1 MEQQALNAQAAGEI
15 ITGLEHEIGK
25 VIVGQ
30 HTLIRRMLTA
40 LFAAIP
46 FAVSKGRARSGC
58 GHLLL
63 EGVPG
68 VAKTLTATT
77 LAQAISAKFQR
88 VQLTPDL
95 LPADILGTRVYDAK
109 TSTFRIEQGPVFTN
123 ILLADEINRA
133 TPKTQSA
140 LLEAMQERQVTLA
153 DTTFPLD
160 DPFWVLATQNPV
172 EQEGVYTLPEAQL
185 DRFSM
190 MLRVGY
196 PSQGEEVEMLQV
208 RMNQTTIERRVSPS
222 DVHVLREFIYSTVH
236 VDHKILEYIV
246 RLGRATRDPAERR
259 ARRSARDAA
268 ARHLAALVSAPPGAE
283 PRDRV
288 PARPHLGPARRR
300 EGDLLR
306 RDAPPHRADGA
317 RAGGGRGRRHHPAGP
332 ADGGADPM
340 IPEHVMKEL
349 RYIEV
354 FTDRKIRN
362 QRVGTYQSPQRGP
375 GFDFD
380 EHQPYRPGDDV
391 RRIDWNVTARMGAP
405 FVRHTHAEREMNV
418 MVAMDVSRSMA
429 LGTTTALEARDDDL
443 HHRVDSLFR
452 PVGSDQHR
460 LRRLRRQG
468 AARRRSRA
476 GRARP
481 PGRCSSRPGRSSP
494 RRRRR

>member
-1 MEQQALNAQAAGEI
+1 MEQDTLNAQAAGDI
-15 ITGLEHEIGK
+15 VTGLEQEIGK

-46 FAVSKGRARSGC
+46 FAVSRGRARSGC

-95 LPADILGTRVYDAK
+95 LPADILGTRIYDAK
-109 TSTFRIEQGPVFTN
+109 TATFRIEQGPVFTN

-196 PSQGEEVEMLQV
+196 PERAEEVQMLQT
-208 RMNQTTIERRVSPS
+208 RLSTTTIERRVSPA
-222 DVHVLREFIYSTVH
+222 DVNVLRDFIYTTVY
-236 VDHKILEYIV
+236 VDDKILEYIV
-246 RLGRATRDPAERR
+246 RLGRATRDPGEAGRPDLKEMLLLGISPRSYQHLLALCRVNAFLHGRAYALPADVKEIFCDATRHRIARTVRAQAEGV
-259 ARRSARDAA
+259 DADA
-268 ARHLAALVSAPPGAE
+268 ILQDLLAAVA
-283 PRDRV
+283 
-288 PARPHLGPARRR
+288 
-300 EGDLLR
+300 
-306 RDAPPHRADGA
+306 
-317 RAGGGRGRRHHPAGP
+317 
-332 ADGGADPM
+332 
-340 IPEHVMKEL
+340 IP
-349 RYIEV
+349 
-354 FTDRKIRN
+354 
-362 QRVGTYQSPQRGP
+362 
-375 GFDFD
+375 
-380 EHQPYRPGDDV
+380 
-391 RRIDWNVTARMGAP
+391 
-405 FVRHTHAEREMNV
+405 
-418 MVAMDVSRSMA
+418 
-429 LGTTTALEARDDDL
+429 
-443 HHRVDSLFR
+443 
-452 PVGSDQHR
+452 
-460 LRRLRRQG
+460 
-468 AARRRSRA
+468 
-476 GRARP
+476 
-481 PGRCSSRPGRSSP
+481 
-494 RRRRR
+494 

>member
-1 MEQQALNAQAAGEI
+1 MMEHEQLNAQAAGEI
-15 ITGLEHEIGK
+15 VTSLEREIGK

-46 FAVSKGRARSGC
+46 FAVSRGRARSGC

-95 LPADILGTRVYDAK
+95 LPADILGTRIYDAK
-109 TSTFRIEQGPVFTN
+109 TASFRIEQGPIFTN

-196 PSQGEEVEMLQV
+196 PEQAEEIQMLQM
-208 RMNQTTIERRVSPS
+208 RLSTTTIERRVSPA
-222 DVHVLREFIYSTVH
+222 DVNVLREFIYATVY
-236 VDHKILEYIV
+236 VDDKILEYIV
-246 RLGRATRDPAERR
+246 RLGRATRDPAE
-259 ARRSARDAA
+259 
-268 ARHLAALVSAPPGAE
+268 
-283 PRDRV
+283 
-288 PARPHLGPARRR
+288 
-300 EGDLLR
+300 
-306 RDAPPHRADGA
+306 
-317 RAGGGRGRRHHPAGP
+317 
-332 ADGGADPM
+332 
-340 IPEHVMKEL
+340 
-349 RYIEV
+349 
-354 FTDRKIRN
+354 
-362 QRVGTYQSPQRGP
+362 
-375 GFDFD
+375 
-380 EHQPYRPGDDV
+380 
-391 RRIDWNVTARMGAP
+391 
-405 FVRHTHAEREMNV
+405 
-418 MVAMDVSRSMA
+418 
-429 LGTTTALEARDDDL
+429 
-443 HHRVDSLFR
+443 
-452 PVGSDQHR
+452 
-460 LRRLRRQG
+460 
-468 AARRRSRA
+468 A
-476 GRARP
+476 GRADLKDLLLL
-481 PGRCSSRPGRSSP
+481 GISP
-494 RRRRR
+494 RSYQHLLALCRVNAFLHGRTYVLPGDVKEIFCDATRHRIARTVRAQAEGVDADTILQDLLSAVAIP

>member
-1 MEQQALNAQAAGEI
+1 MEQHVLNTQAAGDI
-15 ITGLEHEIGK
+15 VTGLEREIGK

-30 HTLIRRMLTA
+30 HTLVRRMLTA

-153 DTTFPLD
+153 DTTFALD

-196 PSQGEEVEMLQV
+196 PSAGEEVEMLQL
-208 RMNQTTIERRVSPS
+208 RFNQTTIERRVSPS
-222 DVHVLREFIYSTVH
+222 DVSVLREFIYSTVY
-236 VDHKILEYIV
+236 VDDKILEYIV
-246 RLGRATRDPAERR
+246 RLGRATRDPGDVGRPDLRELLQLGISPRSYQHLLALSRVNAFLHGRAWVLPEDVKDIFCDATRHRIARTVRAQAENV
-259 ARRSARDAA
+259 DADA
-268 ARHLAALVSAPPGAE
+268 ILEDLLAA
-283 PRDRV
+283 V
-288 PARPHLGPARRR
+288 P
-300 EGDLLR
+300 
-306 RDAPPHRADGA
+306 
-317 RAGGGRGRRHHPAGP
+317 
-332 ADGGADPM
+332 
-340 IPEHVMKEL
+340 IP
-349 RYIEV
+349 
-354 FTDRKIRN
+354 
-362 QRVGTYQSPQRGP
+362 
-375 GFDFD
+375 
-380 EHQPYRPGDDV
+380 
-391 RRIDWNVTARMGAP
+391 
-405 FVRHTHAEREMNV
+405 
-418 MVAMDVSRSMA
+418 
-429 LGTTTALEARDDDL
+429 
-443 HHRVDSLFR
+443 
-452 PVGSDQHR
+452 
-460 LRRLRRQG
+460 
-468 AARRRSRA
+468 
-476 GRARP
+476 
-481 PGRCSSRPGRSSP
+481 
-494 RRRRR
+494 